1 LSVHASINKWGE
13 RAKKAVRDKLR
24 IFKKE
29 GVFEKVET
37 PTEEQKRKLL

>member
-1 LSVHASINKWGE
+1 LVHASINKWGE
-13 RAKKAVRDKLR
+13 RAKEAVRKELR
-24 IFKKE
+24 IFKKK